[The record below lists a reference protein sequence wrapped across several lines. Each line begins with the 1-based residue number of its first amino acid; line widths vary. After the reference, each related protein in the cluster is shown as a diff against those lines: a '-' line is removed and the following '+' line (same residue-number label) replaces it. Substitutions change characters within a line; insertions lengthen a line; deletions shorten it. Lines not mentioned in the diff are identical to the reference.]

1 MRLAIARGYGL
12 SMTWDLLLMFAYR
25 GMALALA
32 LIMLWLI
39 LTERSWRTQLFAALV
54 FVPFVLRAF
63 GVK

>member
-1 MRLAIARGYGL
+1 
-12 SMTWDLLLMFAYR
+12 MTWDLALMLAYR

-39 LTERSWRTQLFAALV
+39 VTERSWRTQLFAALV

-63 GVK
+63 GMK

>member
-1 MRLAIARGYGL
+1 
-12 SMTWDLLLMFAYR
+12 MTWDLLLMFAYR

-32 LIMLWLI
+32 LIMMWLI